1 MSQRPA
7 QDFYITLLSNDSK
20 QKYSENTLSHFTNY
34 LDPPLSLQ
42 AQHWKVGISEIFYNS
57 YVPSYFNKHHHE
69 YNENVTE
76 NEAHSKVYAD
86 CVQVIQTDGSAR
98 EKCFKL
104 GGPPLMDFFF
114 IYCDIIHLRSA
125 GSQCAKILKVLP
137 APSHPEQVLRF
148 GHIEYVPIHDDFIRS
163 ISIRITN
170 QQGEQIQFVES
181 VLPTMVTLHF
191 KKISI

>member
-1 MSQRPA
+1 MSQRPL

-20 QKYSENTLSHFTNY
+20 DKFTNTLSHFTNY
-34 LDPPLSLQ
+34 LEPPLHLQ
-42 AQHWKVGISEIFYNS
+42 AQQWKVGISEIFYNS
-57 YVPSYFNKHHHE
+57 YVPSYFEEQHHAYPE
-69 YNENVTE
+69 TSKSNELGSNF
-76 NEAHSKVYAD
+76 YAD
-86 CVQVIQTDGSAR
+86 CLNVTTVDGTIR
-98 EKCFKL
+98 EKCYRV

-163 ISIRITN
+163 ISIKITD
-170 QQGEQIQFVES
+170 QQGKHIQFVES
-181 VLPTMVTLHF
+181 ALPSMITLHF
-191 KKISI
+191 KKIGI